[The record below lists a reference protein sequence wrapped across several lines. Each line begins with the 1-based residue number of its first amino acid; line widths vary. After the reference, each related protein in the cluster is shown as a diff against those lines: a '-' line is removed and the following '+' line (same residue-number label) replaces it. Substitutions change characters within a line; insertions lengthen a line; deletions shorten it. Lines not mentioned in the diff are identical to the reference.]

1 MSNER
6 RAFLK
11 AGSVLAGT
19 ALLSNP
25 LDALANFSKKVNTLA
40 ENQSLRVY
48 QTNDLL
54 GRFKS
59 NYSNIGG
66 LPAVKSLIRQQEFS
80 GLVVD
85 AGNFIAAGDTL
96 LQHEQTIQA
105 MNAIGY
111 HAVTPGKQELMNGQ
125 AYLADLAALMNF
137 PMLNCNYT
145 FSDKKLASYVK
156 PYQIVYFGKH
166 KIGITGVGSETNT
179 VGVSVRNPYQEASK
193 IATYLKMEAKCD
205 LVICLSN
212 LGFDKKLNNQTLA
225 AASKNID
232 FIAAGQGERI
242 LQGAM
247 VLRNAEK
254 KQVVLSHAPNQ
265 GIAVGVS
272 RFSFNATGE
281 FNDFHHK
288 YMVTGLSQNENR
300 LHGHTILRDLASNNK
315 VKGATQTL
323 FNG

>member
-11 AGSVLAGT
+11 VGSVLAGT

-25 LDALANFSKKVNTLA
+25 LDILANVSKKVNTLT
-40 ENQSLRVY
+40 ENNSLRVY

-54 GRFKS
+54 GKLTA
-59 NYSNIGG
+59 NYNNIGG
-66 LPAVKSLIRQQEFS
+66 LPAVKSLISQQEFS
-80 GLVVD
+80 GLIID
-85 AGNFIAAGDTL
+85 AGNFIAASDSR
-96 LQHEQTIQA
+96 LQHEQTIHL
-105 MNAIGY
+105 MNAIG
-111 HAVTPGKQELMNGQ
+111 HHVATPGKQELMNGQ
-125 AYLADLAALMNF
+125 AYLADLAGLMNF
-137 PMLNCNYT
+137 TLLNCNYI

-156 PYQIVYFGKH
+156 PYEIINFGKH
-166 KIGITGVGSETNT
+166 KVGITGVGADTNT
-179 VGVSVRNPYQEASK
+179 TGISVRNPYQEANK

-212 LGFDKKLNNQTLA
+212 LGFNKELNNQTLA
-225 AASKNID
+225 SASKNID

-254 KQVVLSHAPNQ
+254 QQVILSHAANQ
-265 GIAVGVS
+265 GIAIGVS
-272 RFSFNATGE
+272 KFSFNAAGGL
-281 FNDFHHK
+281 NDFHHK
-288 YMVTGLSQNENR
+288 YMVAGLSLNENR

-315 VKGATQTL
+315 SNGQIQSL
-323 FNG
+323 FNS